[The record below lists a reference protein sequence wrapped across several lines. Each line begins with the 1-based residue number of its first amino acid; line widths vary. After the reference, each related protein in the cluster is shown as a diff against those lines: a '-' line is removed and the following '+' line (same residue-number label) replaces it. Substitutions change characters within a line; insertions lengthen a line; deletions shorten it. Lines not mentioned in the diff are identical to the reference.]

1 MAEGTPKNLGA
12 AVKWFKKAA
21 RRGSTNAK
29 LYLGLILIYE
39 EQLGQSFYQ
48 AAKWLKEAAQDDD
61 PRALRELGLLHA
73 SGKGVEEDMA
83 EAQRLMARAAS
94 MGDQEAGEWL
104 QAHCPQKP
112 GWLQKLVDEN
122 S

>member
-21 RRGSTNAK
+21 RKGSTNAK

-39 EQLGQSFYQ
+39 EQLGQSYWQ

-61 PRALRELGLLHA
+61 PRALRELGLLYA
-73 SGKGVEEDMA
+73 SGKGVDEDMA
-83 EAQRLMARAAS
+83 EAQRLMAKAAG
-94 MGDQEAGEWL
+94 MGDKEAEEWL

-112 GWLQKLVDEN
+112 EWLQKLVDEN